1 MIRLFSHRWFSPAF
15 IIFMA
20 LLTLAAYSNSFRAPL
35 LFDDSQTLD
44 NLLLRDLGNFWLIV
58 ENTRGLTQF
67 TFALNYAVGGFEV
80 WGYHAVNLAVHVLN
94 SFLAYFLLLATF
106 RLANVDVPDSRRLAA
121 FSALLFAVHPV
132 QTQAVTYIVQRMES
146 LSAGFY
152 LLSVLLF
159 ARAASSS
166 APVRKAFMYAGVA
179 ASYFLAFVSK
189 EVAYT
194 LPAIILLYDICF
206 IAKGRCREM
215 LSRWPVYCLLAALFA
230 YFTVTTVAP
239 LGGLSRP
246 KKVSAIEASE
256 RHAAA
261 LPLRVLKIVSAPSF
275 LTAPEANAEEAG
287 APLSQDRAQDAGEKS
302 KYGDSAG
309 FGLSGVSPK
318 EYLYTQ
324 FNAIV
329 YYIALLTVPVNQNI
343 DYDFPWASEL
353 LKAPSVPPG
362 TILNIPV
369 LPPAAS
375 LIILLAIAGA
385 GLFLLF
391 RRQKGPDSRARVA
404 GFSIFWFFII
414 LSPTSSFVPIRDSLV
429 EHRLYLPSLGFFV
442 TSVLALDWVALRLI
456 SGIVNARLFR
466 PGQRGG

>member
-1 MIRLFSHRWFSPAF
+1 MIRLFSHRWFTPAF
-15 IIFMA
+15 LLFMA
-20 LLTLAAYSNSFRAPL
+20 LLTLAAYSNSFGAPL
-35 LFDDSQTLD
+35 QFDDSQTLE

-58 ENTRGLTQF
+58 ENTRGLTQY
-67 TFALNYAVGGFEV
+67 TFALNYAAGGLEV

-106 RLANVDVPDSRRLAA
+106 RLAHVDGPDSRRFAA

-152 LLSVLLF
+152 LLSLLLF
-159 ARAASSS
+159 VRGASSS
-166 APVRKAFMYAGVA
+166 APVKKAFMYAGVA

-194 LPAIILLYDICF
+194 LPAVILLYDLCF
-206 IAKGRCREM
+206 MAKGRCREM

-230 YFTVTTVAP
+230 YFTVTTIAP

-246 KKVSAIEASE
+246 GQESSIEATG

-261 LPLRVLKIVSAPSF
+261 MPLRVLKTVSAPAF
-275 LTAPEANAEEAG
+275 LAVPEASAEAAG
-287 APLSQDRAQDAGEKS
+287 APLPQESEVETKS

-329 YYIALLTVPVNQNI
+329 YYVALLIVPVNQNI
-343 DYDFPWASEL
+343 DYDFPWAGEF
-353 LKAPSVPPG
+353 LKAPPVPPG

-369 LPPAAS
+369 LPPVAS
-375 LIILLAIAGA
+375 FIILLAIAGL

-391 RRQKGPDSRARVA
+391 RRQKGPDFRARVA
-404 GFSIFWFFII
+404 GFSVFWFFII
-414 LSPTSSFVPIRDSLV
+414 LSPTSSFVPIRDALV
-429 EHRLYLPSLGFFV
+429 EHRLYLASLGFFV
-442 TSVLALDWVALRLI
+442 IFVLALDWVAFRLI
-456 SGIVNARLFR
+456 SVIVKARLFR
-466 PGQRGG
+466 QGQRGG